1 MIRLLLVALFLITF
15 LILSIPIFFIEW
27 LIGKKNPALRDISS
41 LRIVQWAFKVILWL
55 SGCRLTVIGEE
66 NVPKDEAVLY
76 IGNHR
81 GFFDIVATYA
91 RCPRLTG
98 YMAKKEIERVPLL
111 SVWMR
116 LLHCL
121 FLDRDDIRQGLKTIL
136 TGIEHIKNGISV
148 CVFPEG
154 TRSTGSDQ
162 TELLPFREGAFKIA
176 TKTDCP
182 IIPFA
187 LTNTSA
193 IFEDHFPFIRGTRVT
208 LEYGKPF
215 RPSALDKADKKT
227 IGAYTRNI
235 IIEMVKK
242 NAAG

>member
-215 RPSALDKADKKT
+215 RPSELDKADKKA
-227 IGAYTRNI
+227 IGAYTRNLI
-235 IIEMVKK
+235 TEMVKK
-242 NAAG
+242 NTAG

>member
-121 FLDRDDIRQGLKTIL
+121 FLDRASNISKTEFLSVYFLKAPAAPDLIRRNSYL
-136 TGIEHIKNGISV
+136 SV
-148 CVFPEG
+148 RARL
-154 TRSTGSDQ
+154 RS
-162 TELLPFREGAFKIA
+162 P
-176 TKTDCP
+176 P
-182 IIPFA
+182 
-187 LTNTSA
+187 
-193 IFEDHFPFIRGTRVT
+193 
-208 LEYGKPF
+208 
-215 RPSALDKADKKT
+215 RPTARSSPSP
-227 IGAYTRNI
+227 
-235 IIEMVKK
+235 
-242 NAAG
+242 

>member
-91 RCPRLTG
+91 RCPRITG

-215 RPSALDKADKKT
+215 RPSELDKADKKT

>member
-1 MIRLLLVALFLITF
+1 MIRLLAVALFLLVF
-15 LILSIPIFFIEW
+15 FILSIPMFFIEW
-27 LIGKKNPALRDISS
+27 LVGKKNPALRDISS

-66 NVPKDEAVLY
+66 NVPRDEAVLY

-81 GFFDIVATYA
+81 GFFDIITTYA

-98 YMAKKEIERVPLL
+98 YMAKKEIEKVPLL

-136 TGIEHIKNGISV
+136 TGIEHIKNGISI

-154 TRSTGSDQ
+154 TRSTGADQ

-176 TKTDCP
+176 TKTDCL
-182 IIPFA
+182 IVPFA

-193 IFEDHFPFIRGTRVT
+193 IFEDHFPLIRSTRVT
-208 LEYGKPF
+208 LEYGRPF
-215 RPSALDKADKKT
+215 RPSELDKTDKKAV
-227 IGAYTRNI
+227 GAYTRNI

-242 NAAG
+242 NTAG

>member
-1 MIRLLLVALFLITF
+1 MIRLIIVALFLITF
-15 LILSIPIFFIEW
+15 LILSIPMFFIEW

-66 NVPKDEAVLY
+66 NVPIDEAVLY

-81 GFFDIVATYA
+81 SFFDIVTTYA
-91 RCPRLTG
+91 RCPRPTG
-98 YMAKKEIERVPLL
+98 YMAKKETEKVPLL

-116 LLHCL
+116 LLYCL

-136 TGIEHIKNGISV
+136 KGIEHITNGISV

-154 TRSTGSDQ
+154 TRGTGADQ

-182 IIPFA
+182 IVPFA

-193 IFEDHFPFIRGTRVT
+193 IFEDHFPLIRGTRVT
-208 LEYGKPF
+208 LEYGRPF
-215 RPSALDKADKKT
+215 RPSDLSKAEKKA

-235 IIEMVKK
+235 ISDMVKK

>member
-187 LTNTSA
+187 LTYTSA

-215 RPSALDKADKKT
+215 RPSELDKADKKT

>member
-148 CVFPEG
+148 CVFPEEIG
-154 TRSTGSDQ
+154 RASC
-162 TELLPFREGAFKIA
+162 RE
-176 TKTDCP
+176 
-182 IIPFA
+182 
-187 LTNTSA
+187 
-193 IFEDHFPFIRGTRVT
+193 RV
-208 LEYGKPF
+208 
-215 RPSALDKADKKT
+215 
-227 IGAYTRNI
+227 
-235 IIEMVKK
+235 
-242 NAAG
+242 

>member
-1 MIRLLLVALFLITF
+1 MIRLLFVALFLIIF
-15 LILSIPIFFIEW
+15 LILSIPVFFIEW

-215 RPSALDKADKKT
+215 RPSELDKADKKT

>member
-1 MIRLLLVALFLITF
+1 MIHLLLVALFLIIF
-15 LILSIPIFFIEW
+15 LILSIPVFLVEW

-41 LRIVQWAFKVILWL
+41 LRIVQWAFKIILL
-55 SGCRLTVIGEE
+55 LAGCRITVIGEE
-66 NVPKDEAVLY
+66 NIPKDKAVLY

-81 GFFDIVATYA
+81 GFFDTVITYA
-91 RCPRLTG
+91 RCPLPTG
-98 YMAKKEIERVPLL
+98 YMAKKNLEKVPLL
-111 SVWMR
+111 SVWMK

-121 FLDRDDIRQGLKTIL
+121 FLDREDIRQGLKTIL
-136 TGIEHIKNGISV
+136 KGIEYIRRNISV

-154 TRSTGSDQ
+154 TRSTGDDQ
-162 TELLPFREGAFKIA
+162 TDLLPFREGAFKIS

-182 IIPFA
+182 IVPFA

-193 IFEDHFPFIRGTRVT
+193 IFEDHLPFIKGTHVT

-215 RPSALDKADKKT
+215 RPSELEKADRKA

-235 IIEMVKK
+235 IIDMVKK

>member
-1 MIRLLLVALFLITF
+1 MIRLLFVALFLIIF
-15 LILSIPIFFIEW
+15 LILSIPVFFIEW

-66 NVPKDEAVLY
+66 NVPTDEAVLY

-81 GFFDIVATYA
+81 GFFDIVITYA

-98 YMAKKEIERVPLL
+98 YMAKKEVEKVPLL

-116 LLHCL
+116 FLYCL

-136 TGIEHIKNGISV
+136 AGIEHIKNGISI

-154 TRSTGSDQ
+154 TRSMGDNQ
-162 TELLPFREGAFKIA
+162 TELLPFREGAFKIS

-182 IIPFA
+182 IVPFA

-193 IFEDHFPFIRGTRVT
+193 IFEDHFPFIRKTQVT

-215 RPSALDKADKKT
+215 RPSELDKAGKKA
-227 IGAYTRNI
+227 IGSYTRNLI
-235 IIEMVKK
+235 TEMVKK
-242 NAAG
+242 NTAG